1 MNYKEALRYLD
12 SFVDYEKIGYKSRRL
27 FNLKRMRHLAQV
39 FGNPQDNYPSIHIAG
54 TKGKGST
61 AFFISGILKEANL
74 KVGLYTSPHLT
85 DPRERIRVNNEM
97 ISEDDFA
104 YHAAEIKKMPING
117 KLAFRPTYFEIFT
130 ILTFN
135 YFKAQKIDFGVIEV
149 GLGGR
154 LDATNIIKP
163 VVSVMTPV
171 SYDHTNILGNSL
183 EKIAGEKAGIIKKG
197 CIVVSASQEENAL
210 KAIQKKCKSAGAKL
224 TLVGKDIVFQ
234 EKQCNPEKE
243 TFNIRGMQGKY
254 ENCTI
259 HLLGR
264 HQILNATTAVGVA
277 ECLIKKG
284 VKISKENIKNGLEKT
299 QNPGRCEIISRK
311 PYIILDGAQN
321 RASAKALADTVKRN
335 FEFEHLILV
344 LGISKGK
351 DVKGIAEELAP
362 LADNAIL
369 TKANTERAEDPHLI
383 KKFITGKN
391 VTLADSVKEALE
403 KAKNEAS
410 GKDLILVTGSFF
422 VTGEIKE
429 AIFAQEKIL
438 A

>member
-1 MNYKEALRYLD
+1 MNYKEALEYLD
-12 SFVDYEKIGYKSRRL
+12 SFVNYERIGYKSRRL
-27 FNLKRMRHLAQV
+27 FNLERMRALAQV
-39 FGNPQDNYPSIHIAG
+39 FGNPQDIYPSIHIAG

-61 AFFISGILKEANL
+61 ASFISGILREANI

-85 DPRERIRVNNEM
+85 DPRERIRINNEM

-104 YHAAEIKKMPING
+104 HHAGEIKKMLEG
-117 KLAFRPTYFEIFT
+117 SKLAFRPTYFEIFT
-130 ILTFN
+130 ILAFN
-135 YFKAQKIDFGVIEV
+135 YFKTQKIDFGVIEV

-154 LDATNIIKP
+154 LDATNIVKP
-163 VVSVMTPV
+163 LVSVMTPV

-183 EKIAGEKAGIIKKG
+183 KKIAGEKTGIIKKG
-197 CIVVSASQEENAL
+197 CIVISAPQEESVL
-210 KAIQKKCKSAGAKL
+210 KAILKKCKSAGARL
-224 TLVGKDIVFQ
+224 TLVGKDIVFR
-234 EKQCNPEKE
+234 EKQCNSRKE
-243 TFNIRGMQGKY
+243 TFDIRLVQGKY

-264 HQILNATTAVGVA
+264 HQIVNATTAVGVA
-277 ECLIKKG
+277 EALKKKG
-284 VKISKENIKNGLEKT
+284 VKISRINIKNGLEKT

-311 PYIILDGAQN
+311 PYIVLDGAQN

-335 FEFEHLILV
+335 FEFEHLILI

-351 DVKGIAEELAP
+351 DVKGIAGELAP
-362 LADNAIL
+362 LAKAIIL
-369 TKANTERAEDPHLI
+369 TKANIERAEDPHLI
-383 KKFITGKN
+383 KKFITGEN
-391 VTLADSVKEALE
+391 VTLTDSVKEALG
-403 KAKNEAS
+403 KAKKEAS

-438 A
+438 T